1 MKEFILALL
10 VEVSLPLM
18 AIALPVL
25 AGAIVGGVVKLAQ
38 FVGVTVSQAEQ
49 DTLHSALMTG
59 LRAAVQK
66 GLPAEMAVKHAVE
79 WALGPGASDTVKKLQ
94 KKTGLTTADIADMAR
109 AKLDILQRGQVEDN
123 KTAR

>member
-25 AGAIVGGVVKLAQ
+25 AGAIVGGVIKLAQ

>member
-18 AIALPVL
+18 AIVLPVL
-25 AGAIVGGVVKLAQ
+25 AGAIVGGVVKLSQ
-38 FVGVTVSQAEQ
+38 FVGVTVSKADQ

>member
-18 AIALPVL
+18 AIVLPVL
-25 AGAIVGGVVKLAQ
+25 AGAIVGGVVKLSQ
-38 FVGVTVSQAEQ
+38 FVGVTVSQADQ

>member
-25 AGAIVGGVVKLAQ
+25 AGAIVGGVIKLAQ

-94 KKTGLTTADIADMAR
+94 KKTGLTAADIADMAR
-109 AKLDILQRGQVEDN
+109 AKLDILQRGQIEDN

>member
-25 AGAIVGGVVKLAQ
+25 AGAIVGGVIKLAQ

-66 GLPAEMAVKHAVE
+66 GLQRDAAVRYAVS
-79 WALGPGASDTVKKLQ
+79 WATGPGASDTVKKLQ
-94 KKTGLTTADIADMAR
+94 KKTGLTVEGLTDMAR